1 MHYVSCSID
10 LFCFLRTK
18 NQTASLL
25 WQGKPFQGKGQ
36 EGTDVKNK
44 ISSPFLGQVGEGPAQ
59 IAPRWPMTCEWKQPH
74 TSVPTLYRAHSTAAG
89 LRGFQ
94 STDGP
99 RAQNTTRLFKEN
111 ICRSLDQ
118 RSLSVKHQT
127 LSFLLSIQAAVAI
140 SPLILQ
146 SMAWGTVLALICHYL
161 TKPCRHQKSTK

>member
-44 ISSPFLGQVGEGPAQ
+44 ISSPFLGRVGEGPAQ

-74 TSVPTLYRAHSTAAG
+74 TLVPTLYRAHSTAAG

-94 STDGP
+94 SPKYHQALQRKHLQIP
-99 RAQNTTRLFKEN
+99 RSEKLISEASDTLLP
-111 ICRSLDQ
+111 SLHP
-118 RSLSVKHQT
+118 S
-127 LSFLLSIQAAVAI
+127 
-140 SPLILQ
+140 
-146 SMAWGTVLALICHYL
+146 C
-161 TKPCRHQKSTK
+161 CCN